1 MRTKIMKTKNILRT
15 LLMAVTL
22 LLGAEQAQAQQL
34 WAGSSQ
40 QGTNIASRDAF
51 LNAKAGDIVRV
62 HVTPQ
67 WNISFYNFANG
78 GVKMSN
84 SDGNGYISSASV
96 NVTNGYIESGF
107 TEEGLAVIN
116 DQWNGGFRINQNPQN
131 LNINQITLVDAD
143 GNETK
148 LSDGTTNSQLDI
160 SKDKMSSVTASH
172 KVRIYVS
179 HIWKLSLKTNS
190 WGAVP
195 FEGSDNGETSNASKN
210 ITNGYIDC
218 VLSSASLSEN
228 AILSQYNGG
237 LTIVPEKLTMTKVEL
252 VSGGTTPVNPP
263 VGPTTYTITYM
274 VNGAVYTT
282 QNYAAGASIS
292 LPAQP
297 TMEGFSFVG
306 WDGMPTNL
314 IMPDQS
320 ITVTAMWSAASYD
333 VSASYN
339 SQFGAVS
346 INNTGNDFTTAQAG
360 STVYVTCTPY
370 SGYYVQSVSLNTGG
384 TVSGSDNSYS
394 FTMPTQAVTVYVTFV
409 AGTVNAPIT
418 STTQLATFSSTY
430 ALDFSDVTALKAYIV
445 TGTNNGYAI
454 LERVTSTVAPNT
466 GLIIYG
472 ATADIPIALSGDT
485 KSSNKLIA
493 TTTDTNVSG
502 SGNYV
507 LSVKSGD
514 AVFAETSTTS
524 ANVPAN
530 HAYLHLGGASARRFI
545 TIKVSNE
552 TTGINSI
559 EAEGNAIEQTFYN
572 LNGQRV
578 ETPTRG
584 GIYIVNGKKVL
595 MK

>member
-1 MRTKIMKTKNILRT
+1 MKTKNILRT

-22 LLGAEQAQAQQL
+22 LLGAEQAQAQETTVWEGNFDQYNVL
-34 WAGSSQ
+34 KINSLTNVQSGDKLRVNIFFRGIRLYGTWNNNIGSGYEGCINYSDYNAEGGYFEHALNDNAVAVLKQQGLKVSTNNADATGIRIKKVSLVNGSSETELWT
-40 QGTNIASRDAF
+40 GDSDNPDWIA
-51 LNAKAGDIVRV
+51 
-62 HVTPQ
+62 
-67 WNISFYNFANG
+67 
-78 GVKMSN
+78 N
-84 SDGNGYISSASV
+84 SDRFQDVATSTKIRVYC
-96 NVTNGYIESGF
+96 
-107 TEEGLAVIN
+107 
-116 DQWNGGFRINQNPQN
+116 
-131 LNINQITLVDAD
+131 TLSNYGKIDFHSWSI
-143 GNETK
+143 K
-148 LSDGTTNSQLDI
+148 FPFPGT
-160 SKDKMSSVTASH
+160 
-172 KVRIYVS
+172 
-179 HIWKLSLKTNS
+179 
-190 WGAVP
+190 
-195 FEGSDNGETSNASKN
+195 DNGLYTCTAQDAARGYVEVQFDDATATLAHNNSDFLLGHQGLGFSKVTL
-210 ITNGYIDC
+210 I
-218 VLSSASLSEN
+218 
-228 AILSQYNGG
+228 
-237 LTIVPEKLTMTKVEL
+237 
-252 VSGGTTPVNPP
+252 SGGTTPVDPP

-454 LERVTSTVAPNT
+454 LERVTGTVAPNT

-493 TTTDTNVSG
+493 TTSDTNVSG

-514 AVFAETSTTS
+514 AVFAETSTAS

-530 HAYLHLGGASARRFI
+530 HAYLRLGGAAARRYLS
-545 TIKVSNE
+545 IKVSNE

>member
-1 MRTKIMKTKNILRT
+1 MKTKNILRT

-22 LLGAEQAQAQQL
+22 LLGAEQAQADTKV
-34 WAGSSQ
+34 WEGSVVG
-40 QGTNIASRDAF
+40 GTCWDNYGGNEGSFTISNTKFAS
-51 LNAKAGDIVRV
+51 AKAGDKLRV
-62 HVTPQ
+62 KATLNANDGSNGK
-67 WNISFYNFANG
+67 WMFYIASNGWYSNLKFSDWHGSENEKQFSKDNPNNFD
-78 GVKMSN
+78 VI
-84 SDGNGYISSASV
+84 NGYFEFTLTDESLEPMAGSA
-96 NVTNGYIESGF
+96 
-107 TEEGLAVIN
+107 
-116 DQWNGGFRINQNPQN
+116 QGGIRIHF
-131 LNINQITLVDAD
+131 L
-143 GNETK
+143 
-148 LSDGTTNSQLDI
+148 
-160 SKDKMSSVTASH
+160 
-172 KVRIYVS
+172 
-179 HIWKLSLKTNS
+179 
-190 WGAVP
+190 
-195 FEGSDNGETSNASKN
+195 
-210 ITNGYIDC
+210 
-218 VLSSASLSEN
+218 
-228 AILSQYNGG
+228 G
-237 LTIVPEKLTMTKVEL
+237 LTITEVWLIT
-252 VSGGTTPVNPP
+252 GGSTPVNPP

-454 LERVTSTVAPNT
+454 LEQVTGTVAPNT

-514 AVFAETSTTS
+514 AVFAETSTAS